1 MYSISKNLTSLSAT
15 FWTINFSNNYLLC
28 HAYIIWGS
36 PQSRYNPNGS
46 SNFSPPNLWH
56 RNNPRFN
63 FLSIKIARRRHS
75 TNEMLC
81 THWRRKDKLW
91 DKYFFKFWFYKI
103 NKVSSCLS
111 NVKVNST
118 KWTNAAHFAMASA
131 ARRHTNRCASA
142 KRSRTCWRCKENA
155 NRTAFWSFNVL
166 TISTT
171 FLSKTV

>member
-1 MYSISKNLTSLSAT
+1 MAHPILVLPIYGTGIIHGLTFYRSKLQDDGIQRMRCYAHIGEEK
-15 FWTINFSNNYLLC
+15 INCEINN
-28 HAYIIWGS
+28 
-36 PQSRYNPNGS
+36 
-46 SNFSPPNLWH
+46 
-56 RNNPRFN
+56 
-63 FLSIKIARRRHS
+63 
-75 TNEMLC
+75 
-81 THWRRKDKLW
+81 
-91 DKYFFKFWFYKI
+91 FFQI
-103 NKVSSCLS
+103 LILQNNKVSSCLS